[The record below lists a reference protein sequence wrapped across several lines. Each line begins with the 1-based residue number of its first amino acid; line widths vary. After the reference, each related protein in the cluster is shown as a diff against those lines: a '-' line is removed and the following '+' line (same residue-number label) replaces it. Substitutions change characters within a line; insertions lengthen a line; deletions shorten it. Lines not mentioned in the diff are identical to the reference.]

1 MNVAA
6 VVTLLSFCATLA
18 LPGKCNYIYVVCP
31 WCLRTGK
38 GTELSFLSF
47 LVGSVDLSL
56 FSFIHFYSSANR

>member
-18 LPGKCNYIYVVCP
+18 LPGKCNYTFLCP
-31 WCLRTGK
+31 WWLRTGE
-38 GTELSFLSF
+38 GTKLSFLSF